1 MTVVTFR
8 SDAETEALLAA
19 LATEGES
26 RSDTIRQ
33 ALRDAMRLRRREAI
47 RAESKACLGDPDDL
61 AEAQAVLADTE
72 SLRAW

>member
-1 MTVVTFR
+1 MAVVTFR
-8 SDAETEALLAA
+8 SDAETEALLSA

-33 ALRDAMRLRRREAI
+33 SLRDAMRLRRREAT
-47 RAESKACLGDPDDL
+47 RAESEACLNDPDDL
-61 AEAQAVLADTE
+61 AEAQAVLSEMD